1 MTFVRPHVAATL
13 LVAALLLLPLPV
25 RASSAEVQLA
35 VGERALIHGDFRA
48 ADNAFAA
55 GLRDYPDD
63 PRFAYYGG
71 IAAWLAGNLDTARS
85 RLESARA
92 LWPEAEYYLGVIALE
107 AGHPAPAR
115 DHLRAFLTQRPRDPR
130 AELLLGVALTQLED
144 AAAAQHLNEAAR
156 FDVSLRTPALFF
168 RGLSQADAGLKDA
181 ADKALRAVVRLNE
194 NQRFVVLSE
203 QALDLLQDRGEFARR
218 GVGEVWLD
226 TVWDDNPLREVGA
239 VEAGLRTALQARYA
253 HDVRREPRL
262 TVGGW
267 LQHDLP
273 VTVTTEGASAFGGFL
288 DFGIYK
294 ALPAAALD
302 YGSEFDL
309 GLALG
314 DTLLGGYGMRHLDL
328 TLRPRLYVFGDDRRS
343 LKLFAGVGWRQDLD
357 QGFSTGLRQEA
368 GLRGSWTAW
377 SRRRYLSLAAAWV
390 NDGAAAAA
398 YRRSGFRFAAD
409 GQISPLAWLYLE
421 GVAGYAKYFHR
432 SGVSYDEDVATAH
445 LGIGWTNDKGWI
457 VLATADHEYHTA
469 TRPDADWQARAY
481 GLRVGR
487 LF

>member
-1 MTFVRPHVAATL
+1 MTFVRTHFFRLCVLA
-13 LVAALLLLPLPV
+13 AALVLPQQV
-25 RASSAEVQLA
+25 HAASAEAQLA
-35 VGERALIHGDFRA
+35 VGERALIRGDFRA
-48 ADNAFAA
+48 ADGAFAA

-63 PRFAYYGG
+63 PRFAFYGG
-71 IAAWLAGNLDTARS
+71 ISAWLAGNLDTART
-85 RLESARA
+85 RLDAART

-107 AGHPAPAR
+107 AGDPAAAR
-115 DHLRAFLTQRPRDPR
+115 DHFRTYLTQRQRDPH
-130 AELLLGVALTQLED
+130 AELLLGVALTQLAD
-144 AAAAQHLNEAAR
+144 PAASQHLNNAAR
-156 FDVSLRTPALFF
+156 LDVALRTPALFF
-168 RGLSQADAGLKDA
+168 RGLSQADAGLTEA

-194 NQRFVVLSE
+194 NQRFVGLSE

-226 TVWDDNPLREVGA
+226 AVWDDNPLREVGA

-253 HDVRREPRL
+253 HDVLREPRL

-273 VTVTTEGASAFGGFL
+273 VTQTADGASSFGGFL
-288 DFGIYK
+288 DFGAYK
-294 ALPAAALD
+294 ANSSLALD

-314 DTLLGGYGMRHLDL
+314 DTLLGGYGLRHLDVN
-328 TLRPRLYVFGDDRRS
+328 LRPRLYLFGDDRRS

-357 QGFSTGLRQEA
+357 QGFSSGLRQEA
-368 GLRGSWTAW
+368 GLRGSWTGW
-377 SRRRYLSLAAAWV
+377 SRRRYLSLAGAWI
-390 NDGAAAAA
+390 NEMTDAAA
-398 YRRSGFRFAAD
+398 YRRSGFRVSAD
-409 GQISPLAWLYLE
+409 GQISPLPWLYIE

-432 SGVSYDEDVATAH
+432 SGGSFDEDVATAH
-445 LGIGWTNDKGWI
+445 LGIGWTNDKGWL

-481 GLRVGR
+481 GLRIGR